1 MANRSSLGRSTPDL
15 VPDASGST
23 LQGSDG
29 QRHSA
34 EGASDYHSPVSPE
47 DVSPAIS
54 TVLRSDVWSQIDLS
68 MADFLSNLAQ
78 IAINTLLN
86 RLKQSVASVRVRIR

>member
-1 MANRSSLGRSTPDL
+1 MANRSSLRRSTPDL
-15 VPDASGST
+15 LPDASGST

-29 QRHSA
+29 QRPSA
-34 EGASDYHSPVSPE
+34 EGANDYHSPVSPE

-54 TVLRSDVWSQIDLS
+54 TVVKSDVWPQVELIT
-68 MADFLSNLAQ
+68 ADIVSNLAQ

-86 RLKQSVASVRVRIR
+86 RLKQSVASVRVSMR